1 MKSTLGL
8 LSIFI
13 FMLACSQAA
22 SNMQTGNSTGNN
34 AAATASAP
42 SCAKEKELRDAMTK
56 LWEDHITY
64 TRLFIVDAAAGL
76 PEQQATTE
84 RLLQNQADIGNA
96 IKAYYGDDAGDK
108 LTALL
113 KTHITTAAEL
123 VTAAKA
129 KDKAKQ
135 DDATKR
141 WYENA
146 DQIASFLAAANAKNW
161 PEGDMKA
168 MMKEHLDLT
177 TAEAVAQL
185 QGDWK
190 ASIAA
195 YDKVHTQILHMA
207 GGLTDGIVKQFPDK
221 FK

>member
-1 MKSTLGL
+1 MKKALVL
-8 LSIFI
+8 LSVFTLL
-13 FMLACSQAA
+13 LACSQAV
-22 SNMQTGNSTGNN
+22 SNMQSGNGANMATNS
-34 AAATASAP
+34 AAAHDMSKAMVFH
-42 SCAKEKELRDAMTK
+42 DAMRK
-56 LWEDHITY
+56 LWEDHITW

-84 RLLQNQADIGNA
+84 RLLQNQVDIGNA
-96 IKAYYGDDAGDK
+96 VKPYYGNEAGEK

-123 VTAAKA
+123 VMAAKA

-141 WYENA
+141 WYANGDE
-146 DQIASFLAAANAKNW
+146 IAVFLATANPKNW
-161 PEGDMKA
+161 PEAEMKK
-168 MMKEHLDLT
+168 MMKDHLDLT
-177 TAEAVAQL
+177 AKEAVAQL

-190 ASIAA
+190 GSIAT
-195 YDKVHTQILHMA
+195 YDLVHDQILHMA
-207 GGLTDGIVKQFPDK
+207 DGLSDGIVKQFPDK